1 MTLHCAFIGFGKST
15 TRYHLP
21 YVLNRKGSWHVAHI
35 FRRHAKPEEQAPI
48 YSHIHFTSDLDE
60 VLNDP
65 QVKLVIVCTH
75 ADSHFDYARRALEA
89 EKTCWWKN
97 RLRQRLPRRKC
108 CSNWRGAKG

>member
-21 YVLNRKGSWHVAHI
+21 YVLHRKDRWHVAHI
-35 FRRHAKPEEQAPI
+35 FRRSAKPEEQAPA

-65 QVKLVIVCTH
+65 QVKLVIVLHPRGQPFCLCQKG
-75 ADSHFDYARRALEA
+75 AGGGQKCAGRKALY
-89 EKTCWWKN
+89 
-97 RLRQRLPRRKC
+97 PDP
-108 CSNWRGAKG
+108 

>member
-1 MTLHCAFIGFGKST
+1 MVINCAFIGFGKST

-21 YVLNRKGSWHVAHI
+21 YVLNRKDSWHVAHI

-65 QVKLVIVCTH
+65 DVKLVVVCTH
-75 ADSHFDYARRALEA
+75 ADSHFEYAKRALEA
-89 EKTCWWKN
+89 GKN
-97 RLRQRLPRRKC
+97 VLVENRSPRRLPRRRSC
-108 CSNWRGAKG
+108 LRWRKAKG